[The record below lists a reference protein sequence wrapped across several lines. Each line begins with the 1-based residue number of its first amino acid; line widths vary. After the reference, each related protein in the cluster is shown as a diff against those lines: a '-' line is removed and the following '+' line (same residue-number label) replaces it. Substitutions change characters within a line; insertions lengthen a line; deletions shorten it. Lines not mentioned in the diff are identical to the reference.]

1 MAKKPKKGRRKPLRS
16 VKRVKPVQRA
26 RTPKPLPIRKAS
38 RIYRAFPIETPP
50 RKLFDAPRVSAL
62 RRMEEQFEMALSR
75 PKVSVVIA
83 NRNGVDFLWH
93 CLFALKT
100 QSYSPFEIILVDNA
114 SEDASV
120 SFVKSNYPQVKILEC
135 QENFGLAMG
144 VNLGAK
150 TATGDLVAVVGMGVV
165 VPPNWLGYLVK
176 DFQKNWP
183 RIGVMSS
190 PLDEKQS
197 EEGKGKS
204 ANETLNF
211 IGRPVEGYWAESQDV
226 FCPESGGLIY
236 PRFLAPDGPF
246 DSDYSQFQEDVY
258 LGWKFRLGRHRAGKS
273 LDAKI
278 FRKSDEEFPEEPAW
292 KAIYYK
298 TRNRWMNLL
307 IFYEAGTLMK
317 VGPWILA
324 EVLVRLLASL
334 GIGFGSFW
342 GNLSAVFWI
351 CFHPSLILKKRQ
363 VIQEKRQVGD
373 GDILKYMSGRVVRD
387 GGGFSRALNFFSL
400 VYCRITGLRV
410 LEWQ

>member
-1 MAKKPKKGRRKPLRS
+1 MAKKRKKGRRKPIHPIQRGKPA
-16 VKRVKPVQRA
+16 KRVHDAKPFRV
-26 RTPKPLPIRKAS
+26 RKAS

-50 RKLFDAPRVSAL
+50 KKLFDPPRISAL

-100 QSYSPFEIILVDNA
+100 QSTLPYEIILVDNA

-120 SFVKSNYPQVKILEC
+120 SFVKTNYPQVKILEC

-150 TATGDLVAVVGMGVV
+150 TAMGDLVAVVGTGVV
-165 VPPNWLGYLVK
+165 VPPNWLGHLVK

-190 PLDEKQS
+190 SLDEKQGAGG
-197 EEGKGKS
+197 EGKS
-204 ANETLNF
+204 ANQTLNF
-211 IGRPVEGYWAESQDV
+211 MGLPIEGFWAEPLEV

-246 DSDYSQFQEDVY
+246 DSDYSQYQEDVY

-273 LDAKI
+273 LEAKI
-278 FRKSDEEFPEEPAW
+278 FRKSDEETPEEPAW
-292 KAIYYK
+292 KAIYFK

-307 IFYEAGTLMK
+307 IFYEAGTLVK
-317 VGPWILA
+317 IGPWILA
-324 EVLVRLLASL
+324 EALVRLLASL

-351 CFHPSLILKKRQ
+351 CFHPSLILKKRGA
-363 VIQEKRQVGD
+363 IQDKRQVRD

-387 GGGFSRALNFFSL
+387 RGGLSRVLNFFSL
-400 VYCRITGLRV
+400 VYCRIAGLRV

>member
-1 MAKKPKKGRRKPLRS
+1 MAKKGRKGRRKPIHPTKRAKPAKGVPAAKRLR
-16 VKRVKPVQRA
+16 V
-26 RTPKPLPIRKAS
+26 RKAS
-38 RIYRAFPIETPP
+38 RIYRAFPIEVPP
-50 RKLFDAPRVSAL
+50 KKLFDPPRISAL

-75 PKVSVVIA
+75 PKVSVVVA

-100 QSYSPFEIILVDNA
+100 QNTPPYEIILVDNA

-120 SFVKSNYPQVKILEC
+120 SFVKTNYPQVKILEC

-150 TATGDLVAVVGMGVV
+150 TAMGDLVAVVGAGVV
-165 VPPNWLGYLVK
+165 APPNWLGHLVK

-190 PLDEKQS
+190 SCDEKQGDGG
-197 EEGKGKS
+197 EGQS
-204 ANETLNF
+204 ANQTLNF
-211 IGRPVEGYWAESQDV
+211 MGLPIEGFWAESQDA
-226 FCPESGGLIY
+226 FCPENGGLIY

-246 DSDYSQFQEDVY
+246 DSDYSQYQEDVY

-278 FRKSDEEFPEEPAW
+278 FRKSEEEFPEGPGW
-292 KAIYYK
+292 KAIYYQ
-298 TRNRWMNLL
+298 TRNRWMNLFL
-307 IFYEAGTLMK
+307 FYEADTLIK
-317 VGPWILA
+317 VVPWVFA
-324 EVLVRLLASL
+324 EALVRLLASL
-334 GIGFGSFW
+334 GIGFDSFW
-342 GNLSAVFWI
+342 GNLSAIFWI
-351 CFHPSLILKKRQ
+351 CFHPSLILKKRRA
-363 VIQEKRQVGD
+363 IQDKRRVGD
-373 GDILKYMSGRVVRD
+373 GDVLKYMSGRVVRD
-387 GGGFSRALNFFSL
+387 RGSFSRVLNFFSL